1 MKTYTVKVSREGTNW
16 LSQTEELPA
25 AHTFAGNLIQLDSA
39 TREVIALVEDL
50 PENAEKSL
58 KIKWDYSA
66 VGPEFVRARE
76 LADARDELRAASD
89 DVAQRTKIIVDGLI
103 ESGWS
108 VRDVAGVVG
117 LTPGRVSQLTS

>member
-16 LSQTEELPA
+16 LSQAVELRA
-25 AHTFAGNLIQLDSA
+25 AHTFAGNLIQLDLA

-50 PENAEKSL
+50 PDGAEENLS
-58 KIKWDYSA
+58 IKWDYSA
-66 VGPEFVRARE
+66 VGPEFVQARE
-76 LADARDELRAASD
+76 LANLRDELRVASED
-89 DVAQRTKIIVDGLI
+89 LAQRTKSIVDGLI